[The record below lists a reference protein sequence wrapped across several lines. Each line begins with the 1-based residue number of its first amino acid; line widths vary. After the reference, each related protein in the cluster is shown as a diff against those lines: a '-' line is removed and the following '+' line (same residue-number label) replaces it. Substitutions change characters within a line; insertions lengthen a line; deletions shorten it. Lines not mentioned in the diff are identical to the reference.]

1 MQMVKCIEWEGSL
14 CLVSQFIIV
23 FYSHNFLFFLNQYF
37 FFLFLLWFLY
47 IILNSKS
54 LGMYRLN
61 IFVLHKS
68 FLHLGCFYII
78 TLLIIKSIYCNIV
91 IYFFMLFNF
100 VIQCWKKKE
109 NDQTSCKM
117 ESKVS
122 KDMPISPF
130 CLSVCLDLTVGT
142 FHIT

>member
-1 MQMVKCIEWEGSL
+1 MVKCIEWEGSL

-54 LGMYRLN
+54 LGMYRFN

-91 IYFFMLFNF
+91 IYFLCYSTLSFSVGKRKKMIRLLAKWSQRSPKICQFLLFAFQF
-100 VIQCWKKKE
+100 VWI
-109 NDQTSCKM
+109 
-117 ESKVS
+117 
-122 KDMPISPF
+122 
-130 CLSVCLDLTVGT
+130 
-142 FHIT
+142 